1 MKLGQ
6 RAVFSIMSDFSYAL
20 ARSRQL
26 VPYGEIRKNAASP
39 LSQRFRRKKMKS
51 QFVALMLILPVAAFA
66 ASNPDASFYKNAAEA
81 GIFEV
86 DAGHMAQEKGN
97 NQQVKDFGS
106 MMVKDH
112 TAANDKLQSIASSKN
127 ITLPTSAGV
136 AEMATEAKL
145 KLLSGDTFDKS
156 YVKSQVTAHQKAIA
170 LFRKEATSGQDA
182 DAKAFASASLPMLHS
197 HLKAATSIAT
207 TLGIKLK

>member
-1 MKLGQ
+1 
-6 RAVFSIMSDFSYAL
+6 
-20 ARSRQL
+20 
-26 VPYGEIRKNAASP
+26 
-39 LSQRFRRKKMKS
+39 MKS
-51 QFVALMLILPVAAFA
+51 QFLALMLILPVAAFA
-66 ASNPDASFYKNAAEA
+66 AANPDASFFKNAAEA

-97 NQQVKDFGS
+97 SQQVKDFGS

-112 TAANDKLQSIASSKN
+112 TAANDKLQSIASSKT
-127 ITLPTSAGV
+127 ITLPTSASV

-145 KLLSGDTFDKS
+145 KVLSGDTFDKS

-170 LFRKEATSGQDA
+170 LFRKEATSGRDA